1 MEYQHFE
8 DMGLRPELL
17 QMIIEK
23 GYQEPTP
30 IQKMAIGP
38 ALEGNDI
45 MGQAQTGTG
54 KTAAF
59 GIPILNKVTP
69 GGGIQALIVCP
80 TRELAVQVAGELIF
94 LGKNRRIRTVPIYGG
109 QNIELQLR
117 SLERSP
123 EVIVGTP
130 GRLLDHLWRGTIILN
145 GLDFLVLDEADEMLD
160 MGFMPDIEKILVCCP
175 AKRQSF
181 LFSATIPNE
190 VRDLSRRILADPV
203 LIEIEPTEKTVNLV
217 NQYYY
222 LTSSWHKVEMMCRII
237 DFENPEISLIFS
249 RTKKGAENLARLLN
263 SRGYPSEA
271 LHGDMS
277 QRERDSVMERFRQG
291 HIKILV
297 ATDLAA
303 RGLDIDIIS
312 HVFNFD
318 IPEDPDVYIHRI
330 GRTARAGRGGTAI
343 TMVENSQIR
352 ILRTIERHIN
362 KQLDRG
368 VLPSLKETIDKRKV
382 LLIQRIQETAADDI
396 VNYRGIAAEILKEMD
411 PETALAAAIKLMA
424 ADEPDLE
431 SLEKDSMEG
440 LQSMEGIE
448 TIHMELPVGRV
459 HGMNPKGIVDY
470 IARNTSVNARQV
482 GEIEINKSSSFV
494 EVPMA
499 NMDEISD
506 AFAKFESVNRRNRN
520 FAAGKRGRP
529 KGAPPKRITT

>member
-1 MEYQHFE
+1 MEYQRFE

-17 QMIIEK
+17 QMIIDK

-30 IQKMAIGP
+30 IQKKAVGP
-38 ALEGNDI
+38 AMEGHDI

-59 GIPILNKVTP
+59 GIPILNKVEP
-69 GGGIQALIVCP
+69 GAGIQALVVCP
-80 TRELAVQVAGELIF
+80 TRELAVQVAGELSF
-94 LGKNRRIRTVPIYGG
+94 LGKGRHIRTVPVYGG
-109 QNIELQLR
+109 QNIELQFR
-117 SLERSP
+117 GLEKNP
-123 EVIVGTP
+123 EIIVGTP

-145 GLDFLVLDEADEMLD
+145 DLDFLVLDEADEMLD
-160 MGFMPDIEKILVCCP
+160 MGFLPDIEKVLICCP
-175 AKRQSF
+175 AKRQNF
-181 LFSATIPNE
+181 LFSATLAGE
-190 VRDLSRRILADPV
+190 VRDLATRFLTEPV
-203 LIEIEPTEKTVNLV
+203 MIEIQPTEKTVNLV

-237 DFENPEISLIFS
+237 DYENPEISLIFS

-277 QRERDSVMERFRQG
+277 QRERDSVMDRFRQG

-343 TMVENSQIR
+343 TMVENTQVR
-352 ILRTIERHIN
+352 ILRGIEKHIN
-362 KQLDRG
+362 KKLNRG
-368 VLPSLKETIDKRKV
+368 VLPSLRETIDRRKGV
-382 LLIQRIQETAADDI
+382 LMQRIRETASEDLSQYQEVA
-396 VNYRGIAAEILKEMD
+396 REILKEMD
-411 PETALAAAIKLMA
+411 PEQALSAAIRLMA
-424 ADEPDLE
+424 SDEPDLDT
-431 SLEKDSMEG
+431 LEIGPVDDV
-440 LQSMEGIE
+440 E

-470 IARNTSVNARQV
+470 IAQYTSLNARQV
-482 GEIEINKSSSFV
+482 GEIEVNRTSSFV
-494 EVPMA
+494 EVPMG
-499 NMDEISD
+499 NIDEISD

-520 FAAGKRGRP
+520 FAAGKRGGRP
-529 KGAPPKRITT
+529 KTGGGRKRIHT

>member
-1 MEYQHFE
+1 MEYQRFE
-8 DMGLRPELL
+8 DMGLMPEIL
-17 QMIIEK
+17 QMIIDK

-38 ALEGNDI
+38 ALEGRDI

-59 GIPILNKVTP
+59 GIPILNRIKP

-80 TRELAVQVAGELIF
+80 TRELAVQVAGELSF
-94 LGKNRRIRTVPIYGG
+94 LGKKRRIRTLPVYGG

-117 SLERSP
+117 VLEKNP
-123 EVIVGTP
+123 EIIVGTP

-145 GLDFLVLDEADEMLD
+145 GLNYLVLDEADEMLD
-160 MGFMPDIEKILVCCP
+160 MGFMPDIEKVLVCCP
-175 AKRQSF
+175 AKRQNF
-181 LFSATIPNE
+181 LFSATMQGE
-190 VRDLSRRILADPV
+190 VRELSTRILTEPIV
-203 LIEIEPTEKTVNLV
+203 IEIEPAEKTVNLV
-217 NQYYY
+217 NQFYY

-237 DFENPEISLIFS
+237 DFEHPEISLIFS

-277 QRERDSVMERFRQG
+277 QRERDSVMDRFRQG
-291 HIKILV
+291 NIRILV

-343 TMVENSQIR
+343 TMVENTQVR

-362 KQLDRG
+362 KKLDRG
-368 VLPSLKETIDKRKV
+368 TLPSLSETIDRRKGV
-382 LLIQRIQETAADDI
+382 LIQRIKETASEDI
-396 VNYRGIAAEILKEMD
+396 SQYQGLAREILQTMA
-411 PETALAAAIKLMA
+411 PEQALAAAIKLMSS
-424 ADEPDLE
+424 DEPDLD
-431 SLEKDSMEG
+431 SLEIGNVDDV
-440 LQSMEGIE
+440 E
-448 TIHMELPVGRV
+448 TIHMELPVGRA
-459 HGMNPKGIVDY
+459 HGMNPKGIVDF
-470 IARNTSVNARQV
+470 IASHTSLNARQV
-482 GEIEINKSSSFV
+482 GEIEINRTSSFV
-494 EVPMA
+494 EVPMS
-499 NMDEISD
+499 NIDEISD
-506 AFAKFESVNRRNRN
+506 AFTKLESVNRRNKN
-520 FAAGKRGRP
+520 FAAGKRNRPKPGRP
-529 KGAPPKRITT
+529 KRIQP